1 MMSVPCDKSSGTIA
15 ATNVNEQGVITVQEN
30 PNYDGLP
37 KATISN
43 YIRILAHS
51 SKADRCALLL
61 GLVCACGSGTAL
73 PLMNIVFGKM
83 VRSFSGYFVP
93 DSQVTKDMF
102 KAAVNRNALYLVYLF
117 IGRFVLTYISLY
129 CFRMAGLRISARLR
143 LSYLKSLFSQSVQ
156 KLDMVSSGTVANTI
170 TASSNTIQ
178 MSISDKLHSL
188 LMAIAV
194 TITAYAIAFSYSWSL
209 TLVSSSSI
217 LFVLLVYSI
226 STPILIKMLQAVDK
240 ANEKASSVAA
250 EVLASIRTVV
260 SLGAE
265 QTLTQKYFDAVDD
278 AQKHGLALSIHYG
291 IQLSPVFFAIYA
303 SFGLAFWFG
312 IKLYLGGDIDDVGSI
327 ITVFFSVLIIIT
339 IFGTLGPPLIAIA
352 KATSC
357 SSEYFSMI
365 YAPRINYE
373 GISEPDVSPHGD
385 IEFTDVI
392 FSYPTR
398 ADVQVLKGF
407 SARFQKGKTTALVGP
422 SGSGKSTIV
431 ALLERW
437 YELEKGDNNVGPGSL
452 SEEASTHGQQPT
464 PQDHGSISIG
474 GHDIADVRLRWWR
487 SQIGLVQQEPFLF
500 NDTIF
505 NNICFGLKGTQWDDE
520 DESKKKERGYQTKIG
535 ESGIKLSGGQRQRLA
550 IARSIIRQPA
560 ILILDEAT
568 SSIDVRGERIV
579 QKALEKVSKD
589 LTTIVIAHRL
599 STIRKADHI
608 IVMRDGR
615 NMEEGTHNYLLSIP
629 GGIYAG
635 FVHAQQL
642 EAECAPTTLTDEM
655 ASLQDLDRQHTTT
668 SFKGQEDTTK
678 VAKQMGFF
686 MSVGRLL
693 YEQRAYWK
701 LCVPVVLAA
710 MGAGSSFPLQ
720 SWIFAQLVQVFTL
733 TGERL
738 KSRGDFWAL
747 MFFVLSLGIA
757 ISYLCLGY
765 FSNQFS
771 VYVSTVYRRQYFKNL
786 LQSPISWFDKEDN
799 ASGSLMARLATD
811 CKLLAE
817 LIGFNGVFPLIAI
830 FNIIGCTA
838 VSFYFGWKLTLVVF
852 FSALPVIIV
861 ASFVRLKLERE
872 FEEWNA
878 KVFSQSSQFATEA
891 VGAFRTVI
899 SLTMEESIIHKYSE
913 LLQLQIR
920 EAFRKSAYAC
930 LVFALS
936 DSIELCAMALT
947 YWYGGQLLSTYEYN
961 SLQFFVVYIA
971 IVQGA
976 QGAGQFFGFAPNIVA
991 ATSAANRILKSREIH
1006 DQIEM
1011 TPRREGEL
1019 LQPENKSGAKI
1030 KFKDVAFRYP
1040 TREVPIYRNLNL
1052 NIGSGQFV
1060 AFVGP
1065 SGCGKTTVISLLER
1079 FYNPVSGT
1087 ITLNDHNIQDIEIR
1101 SYRRALSLV
1110 AQEPKLFDGTI
1121 RDNLVLG
1128 LSSGGQPEPPTDD
1141 QIFEACISAEIHDF
1155 IVSLPE
1161 GYATILGI
1169 NAQSSLSGGQKQRLC
1184 LARALLRSPS
1194 LLLLDE
1200 ATSSLDSQ
1208 SEKLVQQ
1215 TIEKL
1220 VGERCMTVIA
1230 VAHRLATIQKA
1241 DIIFVF
1247 GESEAGEGS
1256 RILEQGTHRELLG
1269 QRGAYWAMCQEQSLD
1284 R

>member
-1 MMSVPCDKSSGTIA
+1 MSA
-15 ATNVNEQGVITVQEN
+15 
-30 PNYDGLP
+30 
-37 KATISN
+37 
-43 YIRILAHS
+43 
-51 SKADRCALLL
+51 
-61 GLVCACGSGTAL
+61 
-73 PLMNIVFGKM
+73 
-83 VRSFSGYFVP
+83 
-93 DSQVTKDMF
+93 
-102 KAAVNRNALYLVYLF
+102 
-117 IGRFVLTYISLY
+117 
-129 CFRMAGLRISARLR
+129 
-143 LSYLKSLFSQSVQ
+143 
-156 KLDMVSSGTVANTI
+156 
-170 TASSNTIQ
+170 ASS
-178 MSISDKLHSL
+178 L
-188 LMAIAV
+188 
-194 TITAYAIAFSYSWSL
+194 
-209 TLVSSSSI
+209 
-217 LFVLLVYSI
+217 
-226 STPILIKMLQAVDK
+226 
-240 ANEKASSVAA
+240 
-250 EVLASIRTVV
+250 
-260 SLGAE
+260 
-265 QTLTQKYFDAVDD
+265 
-278 AQKHGLALSIHYG
+278 
-291 IQLSPVFFAIYA
+291 
-303 SFGLAFWFG
+303 
-312 IKLYLGGDIDDVGSI
+312 
-327 ITVFFSVLIIIT
+327 FFSVLIIIT
-339 IFGTLGPPLIAIA
+339 IFGTLSPPLIAIA

-373 GISEPDVSPHGD
+373 GISEPDISPHGD
-385 IEFTDVI
+385 IEFSDVI

-422 SGSGKSTIV
+422 SGSSKSTIV
-431 ALLERW
+431 ALLER
-437 YELEKGDNNVGPGSL
+437 PGSL
-452 SEEASTHGQQPT
+452 SEEASTHSQQPT
-464 PQDHGSISIG
+464 TQNRGSISIG

-505 NNICFGLKGTQWDDE
+505 NNICFGLKGTQRVQKE
-520 DESKKKERGYQTKIG
+520 GKSSKGVSRSICRRGYQTKIG

-550 IARSIIRQPA
+550 IARSIIRQPT
-560 ILILDEAT
+560 ILILDKAT

-599 STIRKADHI
+599 STIRKANHI
-608 IVMRDGR
+608 IVIRNRR

-635 FVHAQQL
+635 FVHTQQL

-655 ASLQDLDRQHTTT
+655 ASLQDLDRQNTTT
-668 SFKGQEDTTK
+668 SFKGQEDTTN

-686 MSVGRLL
+686 ISVGRLL

-710 MGAGSSFPLQ
+710 IGAGSSFPLQ

-747 MFFVLSLGIA
+747 MFFVLSLGIS
-757 ISYLCLGY
+757 ISYLCLRY

-799 ASGSLMARLATD
+799 ASGSLIARLATD

-852 FSALPVIIV
+852 CSALPVIIV

-961 SLQFFVVYIA
+961 SLQFFVVYVA

-1006 DQIEM
+1006 DQLEM
-1011 TPRREGEL
+1011 TLRREDEL
-1019 LQPENKSGAKI
+1019 LQPENKFGAKI

-1040 TREVPIYRNLNL
+1040 TREAPIYRNLNL

-1128 LSSGGQPEPPTDD
+1128 LGSGGQSEPPTDD

-1220 VGERCMTVIA
+1220 VGERCITVIA

-1247 GESEAGEGS
+1247 SESEAGKGS

-1269 QRGAYWAMCQEQSLD
+1269 QRGAYWAICQEQSLD

>member
-1 MMSVPCDKSSGTIA
+1 
-15 ATNVNEQGVITVQEN
+15 
-30 PNYDGLP
+30 
-37 KATISN
+37 
-43 YIRILAHS
+43 
-51 SKADRCALLL
+51 
-61 GLVCACGSGTAL
+61 
-73 PLMNIVFGKM
+73 
-83 VRSFSGYFVP
+83 
-93 DSQVTKDMF
+93 
-102 KAAVNRNALYLVYLF
+102 
-117 IGRFVLTYISLY
+117 
-129 CFRMAGLRISARLR
+129 
-143 LSYLKSLFSQSVQ
+143 
-156 KLDMVSSGTVANTI
+156 
-170 TASSNTIQ
+170 
-178 MSISDKLHSL
+178 
-188 LMAIAV
+188 
-194 TITAYAIAFSYSWSL
+194 
-209 TLVSSSSI
+209 
-217 LFVLLVYSI
+217 
-226 STPILIKMLQAVDK
+226 MLQVVDK

-278 AQKHGLALSIHYG
+278 AKKHGLALSIHYVTD
-291 IQLSPVFFAIYA
+291 LHAR
-303 SFGLAFWFG
+303 
-312 IKLYLGGDIDDVGSI
+312 
-327 ITVFFSVLIIIT
+327 VFFSILIVIT
-339 IFGTLGPPLIAIA
+339 IFGTLGPPLITIA
-352 KATSC
+352 KAISC
-357 SSEYFSMI
+357 SSEYFSTI

-373 GISEPDVSPHGD
+373 GISEPEVSPHDD
-385 IEFTDVI
+385 IEFNDVI

-437 YELEKGDNNVGPGSL
+437 YELKKGDNNVGPRSP
-452 SEEASTHGQQPT
+452 SEESSMHAHQLTAQNR
-464 PQDHGSISIG
+464 GSISIG
-474 GHDIADVRLRWWR
+474 GHDITDLRLRWWR

-505 NNICFGLKGTQWDDE
+505 NNICFGLNGTQWEGE
-520 DESKKKERGYQTKIG
+520 DEAFKKERVGYQTKVG

-579 QKALEKVSKD
+579 QKALEEVSKNR
-589 LTTIVIAHRL
+589 TTIVIAHRL

-608 IVMRDGR
+608 IVMHEGK
-615 NMEEGTHNYLLSIP
+615 NMEEGTHNYLLSIRD
-629 GGIYAG
+629 GIYAG
-635 FVHAQQL
+635 LVHAQQL
-642 EAECAPTTLTDEM
+642 DAESAATTLTDEM

-668 SFKGQEDTTK
+668 SFKEQEDTTK
-678 VAKQMGFF
+678 VSKQIGFF

-693 YEQRAYWK
+693 YEQRAHWK

-710 MGAGSSFPLQ
+710 MGAGCKLIPTEVLSSVMLAYMAPPASFPLQ
-720 SWIFAQLVQVFTL
+720 SWIFAQLIQIFTL

-765 FSNQFS
+765 FSNKFS
-771 VYVSTVYRRQYFKNL
+771 VYRRQYFQNL
-786 LQSPISWFDKEDN
+786 LQNPISWFDKEDN
-799 ASGSLMARLATD
+799 AFGSLMARLATD
-811 CKLLAE
+811 CKFLAE
-817 LIGFNGVFPLIAI
+817 LIGFNGAFPLIAI
-830 FNIIGCTA
+830 FNMIGCTA

-861 ASFVRLKLERE
+861 ASFIRLKLERE

-899 SLTMEESIIHKYSE
+899 SLTMEESILRTYSE
-913 LLQLQIR
+913 LLKLQIR
-920 EAFRKSAYAC
+920 DALRKSA
-930 LVFALS
+930 
-936 DSIELCAMALT
+936 
-947 YWYGGQLLSTYEYN
+947 YGGQLLSTHEYN
-961 SLQFFVVYIA
+961 PQQFFVVYVA

-991 ATSAANRILKSREIH
+991 ATSAANRILKSRETH
-1006 DQIEM
+1006 DQKD
-1011 TPRREGEL
+1011 TALRGGDEL
-1019 LQPENKSGAKI
+1019 LQPEKKAGVKVE
-1030 KFKDVAFRYP
+1030 FRDVAFRYP
-1040 TREVPIYRNLNL
+1040 TRDAPIYQNLNL
-1052 NIGSGQFV
+1052 SIGSGQFV

-1079 FYNPVSGT
+1079 FHNPVTGT
-1087 ITLNDHNIQDIEIR
+1087 IMLNDHNIQDIEIR

-1121 RDNLVLG
+1121 RENLILG
-1128 LSSGGQPEPPTDD
+1128 LGTGGQPEPVTDE
-1141 QIFEACISAEIHDF
+1141 QIFEACISADIHDF

-1161 GYATILGI
+1161 GYATVLGI
-1169 NAQSSLSGGQKQRLC
+1169 NTQSSLSGGQKQRLC

-1220 VGERCMTVIA
+1220 VSERCMTVIA

-1241 DIIFVF
+1241 DIIIVF
-1247 GESEAGEGS
+1247 GESEAGRGS

-1269 QRGAYWAMCQEQSLD
+1269 RRGAYWAMVSF
-1284 R
+1284 